1 MNPSWRKPAG
11 MLLMLALIA
20 IWAIAA
26 VTLIDAL
33 AAPFWLASILYIV
46 AGIAWIWV
54 LPMRR
59 LLRWM
64 ELGTWRN

>member
-11 MLLMLALIA
+11 MFLILALIA
-20 IWAIAA
+20 IWAVIA
-26 VTLIDAL
+26 VTLIDRLSLPPLL
-33 AAPFWLASILYIV
+33 AGVAYLIAGVAWLWL
-46 AGIAWIWV
+46 

-64 ELGTWRN
+64 ELGRWN